1 MDNCISFQKFQNLA
15 MSYQDYNNE
24 LVASVGLR
32 LEKLLP
38 LLSSSSYGDTTLN
51 ELAMLCNDI
60 KVVGPLLDI
69 SHRQKMDD
77 MQTVFTK
84 ICQDM
89 KISVKLRLK
98 VLEVIELRTLD
109 WITNEA
115 VDNYYKEK
123 FALIEKGKSRSTTNF
138 NDKLR
143 RNEGHAAVQK
153 YGDELEGCKNVV
165 QALQAAGNLQ
175 EERDRTLSR
184 GPIMYS
190 RNDILTLA
198 NSPHARVQPMHWSKV
213 VSTLPKVIV
222 KSPSDRSM

>member
-1 MDNCISFQKFQNLA
+1 
-15 MSYQDYNNE
+15 MSYQDYHKE

-38 LLSSSSYGDTTLN
+38 LLSSSSYVDTTLN

-98 VLEVIELRTLD
+98 VLEVIELRTLE
-109 WITNEA
+109 WITNDT

-123 FALIEKGKSRSTTNF
+123 FALIEKGRSRSTTNY
-138 NDKLR
+138 DEKPR
-143 RNEGHAAVQK
+143 RNEGHAVNN
-153 YGDELEGCKNVV
+153 YGDKFEGSKNVV
-165 QALQAAGNLQ
+165 QALQAAGNLK
-175 EERDRTLSR
+175 EGRDRKPSR
-184 GPIMYS
+184 GAIMYS
-190 RNDILTLA
+190 RSDILTLA
-198 NSPHARVQPMHWSKV
+198 NSPHARVQPLHWSKV

-222 KSPSDRSM
+222 RSPSD

>member
-1 MDNCISFQKFQNLA
+1 
-15 MSYQDYNNE
+15 
-24 LVASVGLR
+24 
-32 LEKLLP
+32 
-38 LLSSSSYGDTTLN
+38 
-51 ELAMLCNDI
+51 MLCNDI

-123 FALIEKGKSRSTTNF
+123 FALIERGKSRSTTNF

-143 RNEGHAAVQK
+143 RNEDHAAVHN
-153 YGDELEGCKNVV
+153 YGDKLEGCKNVV
-165 QALQAAGNLQ
+165 QALQAAGNLK

-222 KSPSDRSM
+222 KSPSD